1 MNENEKLVVY
11 KQKDMQLVWN
21 FLNTLQVNGVTAAR
35 QLASI
40 ATIIEAGKPLEDY
53 LTDQEGGMKNGN
65 DGEVLHTEDME
76 EPSKR

>member
-1 MNENEKLVVY
+1 MNENEKLVVH

-21 FLNTLQVNGVTAAR
+21 FLNTLQINGVTAAR

-53 LTDQEGGMKNGN
+53 LTDQEGGRENGSN
-65 DGEVLHTEDME
+65 EEVLYTEDMAQ
-76 EPSKR
+76 PSKC

>member
-1 MNENEKLVVY
+1 MNENEKLVVH

-40 ATIIEAGKPLEDY
+40 ATIIEAG
-53 LTDQEGGMKNGN
+53 N

>member
-1 MNENEKLVVY
+1 MNENEKLVVH

-53 LTDQEGGMKNGN
+53 LTDQEGGRENGSN
-65 DGEVLHTEDME
+65 EKVLYTEDMAQ
-76 EPSKR
+76 PSKC

>member
-1 MNENEKLVVY
+1 MNENEKLVVH
-11 KQKDMQLVWN
+11 KQKDMQL
-21 FLNTLQVNGVTAAR
+21 NGVTAAR

-53 LTDQEGGMKNGN
+53 LTDQEGGRENGN

>member
-1 MNENEKLVVY
+1 MNENEKLVVH

-40 ATIIEAGKPLEDY
+40 ATIIEAGNPLEDY

>member
-1 MNENEKLVVY
+1 MNENEKLVVH

-53 LTDQEGGMKNGN
+53 LTDQEGGRENGSN
-65 DGEVLHTEDME
+65 EEVLYTEDMAQ
-76 EPSKR
+76 PSKC